1 MSASNNASG
10 DEKAY
15 FIDAENVA
23 EMARLAMQD
32 RLTTKAMGGLLPE
45 QANLSAIHD
54 ILDIA
59 CGPGAWALD
68 MAQAFPQKRVTG
80 IDISRLMVEY
90 AQAQAREKDLHNATF
105 QVMDAL
111 NPLEFADNS
120 FDLVNARFITGFMS
134 KAAWPLLVRECT
146 RILRP
151 GGILRL
157 TECESPLTNSKGS
170 ERMYEML
177 AQALARA
184 DRIFSVDGRHIG
196 ITPVLGRLLH
206 DAGFVAI
213 QKRSHV
219 IDYSFGTEA
228 HAGCYQDVMTFLK
241 LLQPFF
247 VNVGVTTQEEANRL
261 YLQTLEEMRSENFC
275 GIFFFLTAWGMKP
288 KEA

>member
-1 MSASNNASG
+1 MSVSNNASG
-10 DEKAY
+10 DENAY

-45 QANLSAIHD
+45 QTDLSAIHD

-68 MAQAFPQKRVTG
+68 MAQAFPQMQVTG

-90 AQAQAREKDLHNATF
+90 AKAQAREKNLHNASF

-134 KAAWPLLVRECT
+134 KAAWPLLVRECM
-146 RILRP
+146 RVLRP

-170 ERMYEML
+170 ERMYELL
-177 AQALARA
+177 AQALARTE
-184 DRIFSVDGRHIG
+184 RIFSVDGRHIG

-206 DAGFVAI
+206 DAGFAAI
-213 QKRSHV
+213 QKTSHV

-228 HAGCYQDVMTFLK
+228 HAGCYQDVRTFLK

-247 VNVGVTTQEEANRL
+247 VNIGVTTQEEVNRL
-261 YLQTLEEMRSENFC
+261 YLQTLEEMQSEDFC
-275 GIFFFLTAWGMKP
+275 GIFFFLTAWGTKP
-288 KEA
+288 A